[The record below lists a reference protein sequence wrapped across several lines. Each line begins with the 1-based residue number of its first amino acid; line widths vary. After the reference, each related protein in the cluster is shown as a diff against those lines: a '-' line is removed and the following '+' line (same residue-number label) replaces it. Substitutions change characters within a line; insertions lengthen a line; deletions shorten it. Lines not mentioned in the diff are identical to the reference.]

1 VITYLGI
8 TLNNR
13 KFYVGS
19 AVDFERRQKA
29 HLKSK
34 DNYPFQN
41 ALRKD
46 PDNVYWI
53 ASDNDGSDG
62 REEEQFYLD
71 FYHGSEWCY
80 NLSPYSNQPL
90 VDADKCREN
99 GLKTA
104 ELGVGLHDSKNKNL
118 VVEGGRRGGLKT
130 HELHGE
136 EISDRMKQW
145 HKDNPDHS
153 RESMRKVRE
162 IYPNLSRDNGESTG
176 RRMVEEEKGW
186 MNPGLRLK
194 GGDSAQ
200 KKFGVGVV
208 MTDPEGVETH
218 YPSYKKA
225 SQATG
230 VPIATIADMC
240 KGSKSKKWDWTA
252 RRVTEETN

>member
-1 VITYLGI
+1 MITYLGI

-19 AVDFERRQKA
+19 AVDFERRQKG

-41 ALRKD
+41 ALRKG
-46 PDNVYWI
+46 PEGVYWI
-53 ASDNDGSDG
+53 ASEDDGLDT

-90 VDADKCREN
+90 VDVDKCREN

-104 ELGVGLHDSKNKNL
+104 EYGAGIHNPNNRHL
-118 VVEGGRRGGLKT
+118 VVEGGRKGGLRT
-130 HELHGE
+130 AELHRE
-136 EISDRMKQW
+136 EMSERTSQW
-145 HKDNPDHS
+145 LRDNPGHTLRMIKKS
-153 RESMRKVRE
+153 QEM
-162 IYPNLSRDNGESTG
+162 YPNLCRDNGTSTG

-186 MNPGLRLK
+186 MNPELRLK

-200 KKFGVGVV
+200 KKFGVGVI
-208 MTDPEGVETH
+208 MTDSEGVETY

-225 SQATG
+225 SQATS
-230 VPIATIADMC
+230 VPIGTIADMC

-252 RRVTEETN
+252 RHVNKEEV

>member
-1 VITYLGI
+1 MITYLGI

-19 AVDFERRQKA
+19 AVDFENRKKG

-34 DNYPFQN
+34 ENYPFQN

-53 ASDNDGSDG
+53 ASEDDGSDE

-80 NLSPYSNQPL
+80 NLSPHSNQPM
-90 VDADKCREN
+90 VDRDKCREN

-104 ELGVGLHDSKNKNL
+104 ELGVGLHDPGNKHL
-118 VVEGGRRGGLKT
+118 VVEGGRKGGLRT
-130 HELHGE
+130 AELHRDE
-136 EISDRMKQW
+136 VSERVKQW
-145 HKDNPDHS
+145 HKDNPEHS
-153 RESMRKVRE
+153 RNSMKKVQE
-162 IYPNLSRDNGESTG
+162 MYPDLCRDNGGRTG
-176 RRMVEEEKGW
+176 RQMVEESKGW
-186 MNPGLRLK
+186 MDPETRER
-194 GGDSAQ
+194 GGVNAQ
-200 KKFGVGVV
+200 KKFGLGVI
-208 MTDPEGVETH
+208 MIDSEGVETY

-230 VPIATIADMC
+230 VPIGTIGDMC
-240 KGSKSKKWDWTA
+240 NGSKSKKWDWTA
-252 RRVTEETN
+252 RRINKEEV

>member
-1 VITYLGI
+1 MITYLGI

-13 KFYVGS
+13 RFYVGS

-29 HLKSK
+29 HLKSR

-53 ASDNDGSDG
+53 ASDDDGSDG

-80 NLSPYSNQPL
+80 NLSDNVKHPGR
-90 VDADKCREN
+90 DASVRN
-99 GLKTA
+99 GLETSA
-104 ELGVGLHDSKNKNL
+104 A
-118 VVEGGRRGGLKT
+118 
-130 HELHGE
+130 
-136 EISDRMKQW
+136 
-145 HKDNPDHS
+145 
-153 RESMRKVRE
+153 
-162 IYPNLSRDNGESTG
+162 
-176 RRMVEEEKGW
+176 MVEQKRGW
-186 MNPGLRLK
+186 MNPEFRLR

-200 KKFGVGVV
+200 RKFGIGVL
-208 MTDPEGVETH
+208 MTSPGGEETY

-230 VPIATIADMC
+230 VPIGTIADMC

-252 RRVTEETN
+252 KHVDKEET